1 MIHSTRKWKWNDD
14 IERNWKKFVAE
25 NSRGHGSSSQK
36 SFHSLPLPLY
46 LIQARKLSI
55 LSESLRAV
63 STSET
68 KHWETPL
75 GTITINWEELSLRE
89 LSRRGKMRRTKETRR
104 RFQMRM
110 TKERWMQSMQEG
122 DEEGVQA
129 QRGVYIDKYHNTPS
143 LKVYAYLSQPRV
155 QHSKPQQ
162 QQQQQ

>member
-1 MIHSTRKWKWNDD
+1 
-14 IERNWKKFVAE
+14 
-25 NSRGHGSSSQK
+25 
-36 SFHSLPLPLY
+36 LY

-89 LSRRGKMRRTKETRR
+89 LSRRWEMRRTKETRR

-129 QRGVYIDKYHNTPS
+129 QSIDTYHYTPALKAFINTD
-143 LKVYAYLSQPRV
+143 YSQGCSTADHNNTHNSSSR
-155 QHSKPQQ
+155 SRRK
-162 QQQQQ
+162 